1 MSTAKL
7 KKEALKQLQVKPLTL
22 AELAVATGLKE
33 KRVFRLL
40 RSLFEGGE
48 ITSFRGLEGRK
59 YRPTTD
65 VEKAEALKAAALKAA
80 EEGTEVEVEEDE
92 EE

>member
-1 MSTAKL
+1 M
-7 KKEALKQLQVKPLTL
+7 QVKPLSI
-22 AELAVATGLKE
+22 AELATVMGLKE

-65 VEKAEALKAAALKAA
+65 VEKTAAAKTA
-80 EEGTEVEVEEDE
+80 EEGEEVDVEEEDE